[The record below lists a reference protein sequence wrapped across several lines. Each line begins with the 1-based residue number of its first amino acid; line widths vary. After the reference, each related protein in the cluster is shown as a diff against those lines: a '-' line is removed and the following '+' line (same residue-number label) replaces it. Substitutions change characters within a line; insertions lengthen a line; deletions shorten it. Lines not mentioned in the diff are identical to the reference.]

1 MIDICL
7 VSWYLAYGMALY
19 CMASIYYLVRT
30 RGIGT
35 PFNDSLT
42 KKQRMIKKESAS
54 IRKNIFIQ
62 GIVGSI
68 LLLLIF
74 RPFRSC

>member
-7 VSWYLAYGMALY
+7 VSWYLAYSMALY

-30 RGIGT
+30 RSIGT

-42 KKQRMIKKESAS
+42 KQQRLIKKESAS
-54 IRKNIFIQ
+54 IRKGIFIQ
-62 GIVGSI
+62 GIVGSVI
-68 LLLLIF
+68 LLLVF
-74 RPFRSC
+74 RPFSSC